1 MARTCTKLLKIWIV
15 MAGRPFD
22 SGSDYSVDSR
32 FFLHPLMG
40 SDGFCGSPARLFI
53 NGVACARRFVRSD

>member
-32 FFLHPLMG
+32 FFYILWWALIDFVDPLQG
-40 SDGFCGSPARLFI
+40 CL
-53 NGVACARRFVRSD
+53 